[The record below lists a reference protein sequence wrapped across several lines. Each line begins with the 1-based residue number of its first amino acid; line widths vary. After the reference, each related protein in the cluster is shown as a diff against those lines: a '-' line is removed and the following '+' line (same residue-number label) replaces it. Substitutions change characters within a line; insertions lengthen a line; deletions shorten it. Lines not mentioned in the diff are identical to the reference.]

1 MDKNVEEFI
10 ARKDERKN
18 SANAKLKLLVY
29 GVKDNP
35 EIFEKYQSLFKEEH
49 YAYDNGNW
57 RCVSEQG
64 LKYMM
69 DPRNSL
75 NASDIFQFEEL
86 TNSGSD
92 INVVKEMVKGTF
104 LAGYEQGIVDAANKN
119 NVNAYYIVAR
129 IIQEQGKTGTV
140 LTKGEGYKGQYV
152 GYYNV
157 FNRGASGNSTEE
169 ILLNGL
175 AIAKKYGWT
184 SLEKSI
190 DGGISF
196 LANNYI
202 HKGQNNLY
210 LQKFDVEA
218 TNGLYSNQ
226 YMQNILAAQ
235 NEGQTLRKT
244 FEGVGSVDA
253 GYTFIIPVY
262 KNMPTTA
269 ATRPSTSSSNIP
281 TTTDLV
287 RVNVTN
293 SLYLRDKPGT
303 SGEKIASVYK
313 DEIITRLNKATEK
326 IDGTYWDYVMKADGT
341 KGYAARETKEGEAGY
356 KMYLVPVSQENPS
369 EPDNSDVTKND
380 KVKVDNSKNTITA
393 VPNATVD
400 DLRSLM
406 GDNVTVKNSSG
417 ESVNGKLA
425 TGYKV
430 NDTYTI
436 SVLGDVNGDGEVTP
450 SDYMRVKNHIMNKSK
465 IDGAALNS
473 ADVNKDGNIT
483 PSDYMNIKNYIMNKN
498 KIEL

>member
-1 MDKNVEEFI
+1 MYF
-10 ARKDERKN
+10 
-18 SANAKLKLLVY
+18 
-29 GVKDNP
+29 
-35 EIFEKYQSLFKEEH
+35 
-49 YAYDNGNW
+49 
-57 RCVSEQG
+57 
-64 LKYMM
+64 
-69 DPRNSL
+69 
-75 NASDIFQFEEL
+75 
-86 TNSGSD
+86 
-92 INVVKEMVKGTF
+92 
-104 LAGYEQGIVDAANKN
+104 
-119 NVNAYYIVAR
+119 
-129 IIQEQGKTGTV
+129 
-140 LTKGEGYKGQYV
+140 
-152 GYYNV
+152 
-157 FNRGASGNSTEE
+157 
-169 ILLNGL
+169 
-175 AIAKKYGWT
+175 
-184 SLEKSI
+184 
-190 DGGISF
+190 
-196 LANNYI
+196 
-202 HKGQNNLY
+202 
-210 LQKFDVEA
+210 QKFDVE
-218 TNGLYSNQ
+218 NSDGKLYWHQ

-450 SDYMRVKNHIMNKSK
+450 S
-465 IDGAALNS
+465 
-473 ADVNKDGNIT
+473 
-483 PSDYMNIKNYIMNKN
+483 
-498 KIEL
+498 ELYAC